1 MAVLSNVDIDKI
13 IMENRGIIIMN
24 KHEKN
29 LTAPG
34 YDFTIGFIR
43 DSDSGKKPEKV
54 ECIYDAK
61 LDEEYLKEEFFNNC
75 QLQEEYEKSKDG
87 KRYEIRYRYKL
98 LPGKRYLVISEEYIA
113 LLRDYMA
120 TLHSRGSY
128 ALKGI
133 IVASTTIDPN
143 YRGFIYAS
151 LINCSKEPVYIKEH
165 NQFVTMVIQTVTT
178 ATDKHLAKT
187 EGGMPMDAEQTL
199 NGRFSNVCEETVR
212 AAKTYR
218 TDAWKKIEREFEDR
232 YAAFQSRTSNKK
244 HFVNWLKIK
253 ELFVDNVMFKREFWI
268 GVGLLILLLFIF
280 FYKGIDAV
288 IEFVNDLL
296 K

>member
-1 MAVLSNVDIDKI
+1 MAVLSNVDIEKI

-24 KHEKN
+24 KRDKN
-29 LTAPG
+29 LTALG
-34 YDFTIGFIR
+34 YDFTLGFIR
-43 DSDSGKKPEKV
+43 DSDSGEEPEKV

-61 LDEEYLKEEFFNNC
+61 LDVEYLKEEFFNNC
-75 QLQEEYEKSKDG
+75 QLQEEYEKNKDE

-98 LPGKRYLVISEEYIA
+98 LSGKRYLVISEEYIA
-113 LLRDYMA
+113 LLREYMA

-151 LINCSKEPVYIKEH
+151 SINCSKEPVYIKEH
-165 NQFVTMVIQTVTT
+165 NQFVTMVIQTLTT

-199 NGRFSNVCEETVR
+199 NGRFSNICEEAVQ

-232 YAAFQSRTSNKK
+232 YAAFQSRASNKK
-244 HFVNWLKIK
+244 HFVNWAKAK

-288 IEFVNDLL
+288 IEIINHLL